1 MPEPPPEPAHI
12 GESMATWLE
21 PCVWL
26 IIHMVSVIAWR
37 FAASGVSDL
46 WWVGVLIAVA
56 TFAAGTVVF
65 ERSKRRFAQ
74 EL

>member
-1 MPEPPPEPAHI
+1 MGSSRWMKVTRSRTRASSGVVPR
-12 GESMATWLE
+12 TD
-21 PCVWL
+21 
-26 IIHMVSVIAWR
+26 SVAAMEADPR